1 MLDQHVTTPER
12 KSEGEI
18 GIDKKI
24 TIKNNTVMKRRSDVQ
39 AWLEGE
45 PEVLNKRITCVTF
58 NSPKYILNLALEHTS
73 GENL

>member
-24 TIKNNTVMKRRSDVQ
+24 TMKNNTVMKRRSDVQ

-45 PEVLNKRITCVTF
+45 P
-58 NSPKYILNLALEHTS
+58 
-73 GENL
+73 